1 MSTLSQFF
9 ITQPTV
15 ADLGV
20 GNTPDLGGIIIRKES
35 GVAWIVSPHQAE
47 VSRTWTNRNDANTVA
62 QSCTGCTGWFVPT
75 FTQLQNPGYLARE
88 YWGGYSSSNYWSST
102 ERNASNACYVS
113 FTEGGAR
120 AENKTATCCVR
131 AFRCVTF

>member
-35 GVAWIVSPHQAE
+35 GVAWIVSPNQAE
-47 VSRTWTNRNDANTVA
+47 VSRSWTNRNDANTVA

-88 YWGGYSSSNYWSST
+88 YWGGYSSTNYWSST
-102 ERNASNACYVS
+102 ESNAS
-113 FTEGGAR
+113 R
-120 AENKTATCCVR
+120 AVGVNFASGSSDIANKSDAFCVR

>member
-35 GVAWIVSPHQAE
+35 GVAWIVSPNQTE
-47 VSRTWTNRNDANTVA
+47 VSRTWYLRDDANTVA

-75 FTQLQNPGYLARE
+75 ATQLQNPGYLARE
-88 YWGGYSSSNYWSST
+88 YWGGYSSSTFWSST
-102 ERNASNACYVS
+102 EYNAASACYVS
-113 FTEGGAR
+113 FNLGIAN
-120 AENKTATCCVR
+120 ASIKTTPRCVR